1 MSVEQKLSR
10 VLTPGMTS
18 EDISMA
24 IELFLARGGEIV
36 SIPEVRVVSDGE
48 ALNYLER
55 ATTGCHGK
63 LSVEERESS
72 AYLDTVTY
80 KVEL

>member
-1 MSVEQKLSR
+1 MDS
-10 VLTPGMTS
+10 LT
-18 EDISMA
+18 
-24 IELFLARGGEIV
+24 IETAVAKFLANGGEIV
-36 SIPEVRVVSDGE
+36 SIPEVRVISDGE

-72 AYLDTVTY
+72 AYLDTLTY
-80 KVEL
+80 RVEL

>member
-1 MSVEQKLSR
+1 MDS
-10 VLTPGMTS
+10 LT
-18 EDISMA
+18 
-24 IELFLARGGEIV
+24 IETAVKAFLARGGEIV

-55 ATTGCHGK
+55 ATTGCHDK

>member
-1 MSVEQKLSR
+1 MDS
-10 VLTPGMTS
+10 LT
-18 EDISMA
+18 
-24 IELFLARGGEIV
+24 IETAVKAFLANGGEIV

-55 ATTGCHGK
+55 VTTGCHGK

-72 AYLDTVTY
+72 AFLDTQEY
-80 KVEL
+80 RVEL

>member
-1 MSVEQKLSR
+1 MDS
-10 VLTPGMTS
+10 LTI
-18 EDISMA
+18 DKA
-24 IELFLARGGEIV
+24 VELFLARGGEIV

-55 ATTGCHGK
+55 ATTGCHDK

-72 AYLDTVTY
+72 AYLDTQEY
-80 KVEL
+80 RVEL